1 MIDLQFDLSNPDDG
15 QNLSTL
21 LAQQIRNAIEQ
32 NSLIPGDQLPP
43 SRQLANELGIARGTV
58 QLAYE
63 ILLAEDILHTR
74 AGAGTFVAAMP
85 TRLSAHENGTLEAG
99 FAFNFDAIAEPD
111 IDVAPHAKINFLP
124 CRPDVSQL
132 PLAQWRSCLA
142 QAALMSPQADYGDP
156 QGSITLRHEIAAYL
170 RRNRQ
175 YVVNP
180 NHLIITSGISHA
192 SNLLAPLLLAEGQE
206 ILMENPC
213 YPLARQIFQ
222 RGGADIMPCPTDQDG
237 IHIEALPAVQS
248 NFGAIYVTPA
258 HQFPLGGR
266 LSAPRRAKLLAFAK
280 QHRVPVLEDD
290 YDGEFRYDVPPL
302 PPLAAHAP
310 EMVIHMGTFS
320 KSFFPDLRLGYLV
333 APPEIIAALAKRR
346 QLLDYA
352 PSIVLQNAMA
362 LFIQKGHFE
371 KHLRKMRKIYRQKRQ
386 ALAEA
391 LQANRISGQLVGLNS
406 GLHAVLALPDIYD
419 AEEICQRARA
429 SNIAI
434 NALRRYAF
442 ENTGVLNGLVIGYA
456 APSIEDIQNGC
467 AVLADCFNKR

>member
-1 MIDLQFDLSNPDDG
+1 MINLQFDLSNPGDG

-21 LAQQIRNAIEQ
+21 LAQKIRRAIERKA
-32 NSLIPGDQLPP
+32 LRPGDQLPP

-85 TRLSAHENGTLEAG
+85 TRLSAHENSTLETG

-111 IDVAPHAKINFLP
+111 IDFAPHAKFNFLP

-142 QAALMSPQADYGDP
+142 KAALMSPQADYGDP
-156 QGSITLRHEIAAYL
+156 QGSITLRREIAAYL

-180 NHLIITSGISHA
+180 DHIITSGIAHA
-192 SNLLAPLLLAEGQE
+192 SNLLAPLLLTEGQG
-206 ILMENPC
+206 IVMENPC

-222 RGGADIMPCPTDQDG
+222 RSGAEIMPCPTDQDG
-237 IHIEALPAVQS
+237 VDIEALPEARS

-266 LSAPRRAKLLAFAK
+266 LSAPRRAKLLNFAK
-280 QHRVPVLEDD
+280 QHRVPILEDD

-310 EMVIHMGTFS
+310 EMVIHIGTFS

-333 APPEIIAALAKRR
+333 APPKIITALAKRR

-362 LFIQKGHFE
+362 LFIQNGHFE
-371 KHLRKMRKIYRQKRQ
+371 KHLRKMRKIYRQKRL

-391 LQANRISGQLVGLNS
+391 LDAHHVPGQLIGLNS

-429 SNIAI
+429 SNVAI
-434 NALRRYAF
+434 NSLRRYAF
-442 ENTGVLNGLVIGYA
+442 ENKGVLNGLVIGYA
-456 APSIEDIQNGC
+456 APSIEDIQKGS
-467 AVLADCFNKR
+467 AVLADCFNK

>member
-1 MIDLQFDLSNPDDG
+1 MIDLQFDLSNPGDG
-15 QNLSTL
+15 QNLSATL
-21 LAQQIRNAIEQ
+21 AEQIRLAIEQ
-32 NSLIPGDQLPP
+32 KSLIPGDQLPP

-63 ILLAEDILHTR
+63 ILLAEDILHART
-74 AGAGTFVAAMP
+74 GAGTFVAAMP
-85 TRLSAHENGTLEAG
+85 TRLSAHENSTLETG

-111 IDVAPHAKINFLP
+111 IDFAPHAKINFLL

-156 QGSITLRHEIAAYL
+156 RGSKTLRHEIAAYL

-180 NHLIITSGISHA
+180 DHIIITSGIAHA
-192 SNLLAPLLLAEGQE
+192 SNLLAPLLLATGQK
-206 ILMENPC
+206 IVMENPC

-222 RGGADIMPCPTDQDG
+222 RDRANIMPCPTDQDG
-237 IHIEALPAVQS
+237 IHIEALPNARS

-266 LSAPRRAKLLAFAK
+266 LSAPRRAKLLAFAR

-333 APPEIIAALAKRR
+333 APPEIITALAKRR

-352 PSIVLQNAMA
+352 PNIVLQNALA
-362 LFIQKGHFE
+362 LFIQNGHFE

-391 LQANRISGQLVGLNS
+391 LDAHRIPGQLVGLNS

-434 NALRRYAF
+434 NSLRRYAF
-442 ENTGVLNGLVIGYA
+442 ENTDVLNGLVIGYA
-456 APSIEDIQNGC
+456 APTIEDIQKGC
-467 AVLADCFNKR
+467 AVLADCFNK